1 MTADRRAR
9 LLSDKAMLRQ
19 TLDDSGLCL
28 KEVASAM
35 NLPYS
40 YVAHTLNDEK
50 AQPPTWDFVRL
61 FMQATGRRRPLCSLA
76 SEFGSAVVALPTTTP
91 GNDDIRDRFLVA
103 VEELGQ
109 DSAVIQR
116 ALGDGE
122 ITPSEG
128 RDIAAELRDTIDAL
142 LAVEAAVLARVERKT
157 PAKMA
162 LPTVQADRR
171 RA

>member
-1 MTADRRAR
+1 MKPILRACVER
-9 LLSDKAMLRQ
+9 
-19 TLDDSGLCL
+19 SGLTIEAVAEAIDVRSHYL
-28 KEVASAM
+28 KDATNPSEPQRFPVDLLVPFMLATKSIEP
-35 NLPYS
+35 LRW
-40 YVAHTLNDEK
+40 L
-50 AQPPTWDFVRL
+50 AQ
-61 FMQATGRRRPLCSLA
+61 QAGC
-76 SEFGSAVVALPTTTP
+76 AVVALPTTTP
-91 GNDDIRDRFLVA
+91 GTDDIRDRFLVA

-142 LAVEAAVLARVERKT
+142 LAVEAAVLARVERKA

-162 LPTVQADRR
+162 LPSAQSERR